1 MFWRS
6 KKLKGKEK
14 DASHRRGSDGDEKP
28 VVAPPSTRGEIE
40 AFINQAVATS
50 QRSGAL
56 LRSISKDVDVDEFVF
71 TLDIVVNTLLKI
83 NETLHPTYNLRQK
96 LQSLNSTLDA
106 FERWLAT
113 SSTSRLVEN
122 LASSRRRPK
131 LAQEAVRIQAELH
144 LTIDAAG
151 VLSASSSAITG
162 EDALRQRLVGSF
174 SSEEVRALWQRL
186 FEDDEHVDTV
196 AWDTFL
202 ATYEKVIDHKID
214 SDEEITLKHVLDI
227 DSIGGVTARAFNNF
241 LKIFGP
247 IEKSFKN
254 VKSLWKQKWF
264 HGFLTVEEV
273 IRLLSDQPVGTFLV
287 RFSRSKPDSFVLE
300 FVEAKGK
307 IHTTMITNDMP
318 HGVRILEAAGKEKTF
333 PSIKALI
340 ENYSS
345 TMKFPF
351 VSDFLFQPWFHG
363 DLSTAEATELL
374 SKCPVG
380 TFMIRF
386 SDTGRFTYALSYTA
400 IDDARS
406 DHPLVNEVKHIDIF
420 KVPSGYTI
428 GAEHAAASSSNSTS
442 SVRDIEKENGKVIY
456 SSLGKLI
463 SEWRHLLRYNYSP
476 EHVPSIRLVDYG
488 EAADQVDLIGPGNTV
503 GAGSKGGFGPQN
515 SLVCAECTVTYPKD
529 SYPWM
534 VVCDQYAVRILG
546 NRTVFALADGCGP
559 GKTSREAAV
568 RACRTI
574 IDRLG
579 NKNLQTTLLDTND
592 IKRVLLR
599 AFAYAHDAI
608 AADVET
614 AGTTTLIAGM
624 IVQLDTN
631 NADPEFGVVL
641 TNVGDCKAY
650 IWNAETK
657 SVIDLTAGNR
667 QNIRDPKDPGGR
679 LGPFIGN
686 GPDLRNLSSFFWPL
700 SPGDVV
706 FVASDGVHD
715 NADAEACG
723 ITPAAVAKKIKKHPL
738 ATKEL
743 RKAAKEAG
751 DSWDK
756 VPHDKLEPLK
766 TLYQTERIR
775 ELILQAQTVD
785 AASITD
791 VCVQH
796 AIKTTEPSRKWME
809 ADPRNVEP
817 DDHVA
822 FPGKMDHTTIIS
834 LLAANYYPKSRLR
847 IHKPTAASSAA
858 PAVSA
863 TAPSTSSFSSSSST
877 SQKLEPQQKPTAS
890 SSTSSVGPC
899 EQLKDKLLLNLPRI
913 EIAAFASG
921 DYVKLLTGPTSSS
934 EGELKLGSVASGW
947 STSTFPK
954 MKGADGSLLRVGDPN
969 NNVFAVEF
977 TRTRITAVLT
987 GSPSWGNAAAEAT
1000 QAAAQTFLDAISRAQ
1015 QSITSIADA
1024 KLKCL
1029 RAFDAAH
1036 QQLIS
1041 MATPTSKATS
1051 GMLSALMMREQE
1063 NTNKW
1068 IVLVTSIGNAK
1079 LLLWRKSD
1087 KTVRDLTFHST
1098 PADREDAGGR
1108 LGDYTTGGAPDL
1120 RNLFMSSEEV
1130 DEGDIIFALSPVAQ
1144 NNFEPDVLGD
1154 TPQDL
1159 DDLSDLSEETTWA
1172 TLLKTNP
1179 QRLVDIR
1186 DNYRCT
1192 MFSDLFSEHGEQLE
1206 PSKVSQAIVQHC
1218 VDKTKKTRAFL
1229 ENNPYANPPSAFVA
1243 YPGKVG
1249 HTTCLAIRVGVIPK
1263 AELQQNALL
1272 PTVAS
1277 PLFKTH

>member
-1 MFWRS
+1 
-6 KKLKGKEK
+6 
-14 DASHRRGSDGDEKP
+14 
-28 VVAPPSTRGEIE
+28 
-40 AFINQAVATS
+40 VATS
-50 QRSGAL
+50 QRSAAL
-56 LRSISKDVDVDEFVF
+56 LRSIAKDVDVDEFVF
-71 TLDIVVNTLLKI
+71 TLDVVINTLLKI
-83 NETLHPTYNLRQK
+83 KETLHPTYSLRQK

-113 SSTSRLVEN
+113 SSPSKLVEN

-144 LTIDAAG
+144 LTVDAAG
-151 VLSASSSAITG
+151 VLSSSSSAITS

-174 SSEEVRALWQRL
+174 SSEQVQALWQKL
-186 FEDDEHVDTV
+186 FEDDEQVDTV

-202 ATYEKVIDHKID
+202 ATYETVIDHKID
-214 SDEEITLKHVLDI
+214 SDQEITLKHVLDI

-254 VKSLWKQKWF
+254 VKTLFKQKWF

-318 HGVRILEAAGKEKTF
+318 NGVRILEAAGKEKTF

-340 ENYSS
+340 ENYAS

-374 SKCPVG
+374 SKCPIG

-386 SDTGRFTYALSYTA
+386 SDTGRFTYALSYSTA
-400 IDDARS
+400 DDARP
-406 DHPLVNEVKHIDIF
+406 DHPLVNEVKHIDIY

-428 GAEHAAASSSNSTS
+428 GAEHASAPASNATS
-442 SVRDIEKENGKVIY
+442 IVRDIEKENGTVIY

-463 SEWRHLLRYNYSP
+463 SEWRHILRYNYSP

-488 EAADQVDLIGPGNTV
+488 EAPDQVDLIGPGNTV
-503 GAGSKGGFGPQN
+503 GVGSKGGFGPHN
-515 SLVCAECTVTYPKD
+515 SFISAECTVTYPKD

-534 VVCDQYAVRILG
+534 VVCDQYAVRVLG

-579 NKNLQTTLLDTND
+579 NKGLQTTLLDTND

-624 IVQLDTN
+624 FVQLDTGN
-631 NADPEFGVVL
+631 PDPEYGLVF

-650 IWNAETK
+650 IWNSETR

-686 GPDLRNLSSFFWPL
+686 GPDLRNLSSCFWPL

-715 NADAEACG
+715 NFDAEACG

-751 DSWDK
+751 NSWDN

-766 TLYQTERIR
+766 TLYQTEGIR
-775 ELILQAQTVD
+775 ELILHSQTVD

-796 AIKTTEPSRKWME
+796 AIKTTEPSRSWME

-822 FPGKMDHTTIIS
+822 FPGKMDHTSIIS
-834 LLAANYYPKSRLR
+834 LQAAAYFPKSRLR
-847 IHKPTAASSAA
+847 IHKYTGAAATAAPVVSGSTAASS
-858 PAVSA
+858 PSSPTLPQKQENQPKSSA
-863 TAPSTSSFSSSSST
+863 SSSSS
-877 SQKLEPQQKPTAS
+877 S
-890 SSTSSVGPC
+890 SSVGPC
-899 EQLKDKLLLNLPRI
+899 EQLKDKLLLNLPRV

-934 EGELKLGSVASGW
+934 EGELKLGSAASGW
-947 STSTFPK
+947 STSTYPK
-954 MKGADGSLLRVGDPN
+954 MTAADGAVQRIGDPN
-969 NNVFAVEF
+969 SNVFAVEF

-987 GSPSWGNAAAEAT
+987 GSSSWGNAAAQACH
-1000 QAAAQTFLDAISRAQ
+1000 AAAQTFLDAISRAQ
-1015 QSITSIADA
+1015 QSISSIAEA
-1024 KLKCL
+1024 KLQSL
-1029 RAFDAAH
+1029 RAFDTAH

-1051 GMLSALMMREQE
+1051 GMLSALMMREQD
-1063 NTNKW
+1063 NTKKW
-1068 IVLVTSIGNAK
+1068 IVLVTSVGNSK
-1079 LLLWRKSD
+1079 LFLWRKGD

-1098 PADREDAGGR
+1098 PANREDAGGR
-1108 LGDYTTGGAPDL
+1108 IGDYAPGGAPDL

-1130 DEGDIIFALSPVAQ
+1130 DEGDIIFALSTVAQ
-1144 NNFEPDVLGD
+1144 NNFEPDVVGD

-1159 DDLSDLSEETTWA
+1159 DTLSDLGDDVTWE

-1179 QRLVDIR
+1179 QRLVDVR
-1186 DNYRCT
+1186 DGYRCT
-1192 MFSDLFSEHGEQLE
+1192 MFADLFSEHGDKLD
-1206 PSKVSQAIVQHC
+1206 PSKVSQSVVQHC

-1229 ENNPYANPPSAFVA
+1229 EANPYANPPSDFGA

-1249 HTTCLAIRVGVIPK
+1249 HTTCLAIRIGVIPK

-1277 PLFKTH
+1277 PLFKTN